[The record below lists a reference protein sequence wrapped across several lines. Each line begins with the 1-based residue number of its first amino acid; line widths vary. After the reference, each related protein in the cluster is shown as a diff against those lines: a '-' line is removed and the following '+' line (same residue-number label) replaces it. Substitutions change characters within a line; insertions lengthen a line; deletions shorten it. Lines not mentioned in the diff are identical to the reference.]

1 MVDLARENRA
11 QTAATQQNLLTES
24 YYGLRLAQ
32 QIVTVREE
40 TYKYGRSQTYTGC
53 CTKR

>member
-11 QTAATQQNLLTES
+11 QTAASQQNLLAES

-32 QIVTVREE
+32 QVISGT
-40 TYKYGRSQTYTGC
+40 
-53 CTKR
+53 

>member
-32 QIVTVREE
+32 QIVTFGKKLIRDC
-40 TYKYGRSQTYTGC
+40 KNIMRMH
-53 CTKR
+53 

>member
-32 QIVTVREE
+32 QIVNRS
-40 TYKYGRSQTYTGC
+40 GRNL
-53 CTKR
+53 

>member
-24 YYGLRLAQ
+24 YYGFDWHSKL
-32 QIVTVREE
+32 
-40 TYKYGRSQTYTGC
+40 
-53 CTKR
+53 